1 MGIEAKGS
9 FGLYAECPHCHH
21 SIRHGFQVCQG
32 CGHTVTAEE
41 QKAMQLLW
49 LKNLAKFFTIGLAL
63 FAVAFYLL
71 TKK

>member
-21 SIRHGFQVCQG
+21 SMRHGFQVCQE

-41 QKAMQLLW
+41 QKAMQILW
-49 LKNLAKFFTIGLAL
+49 LKNLGKFFIMGLVVFSA
-63 FAVAFYLL
+63 AFYLL
-71 TKK
+71 TRT